1 MSRNLISNNYLLTAM
16 YTKLL
21 LPNRYKRLGWIIFVP
36 CLILTILSI
45 LQISPALSFFDGEHI
60 LSKWTTLVV
69 SEQSSL
75 AKALDGQ
82 SNDLA
87 GEILMTLTALGFFFV
102 AFSRERT
109 DDEWI
114 MRVRLESLLWGFYIH
129 LAGFLVAAWLS
140 YSLAFYV
147 FLSWNML
154 TAPLVFLA
162 RFHWIVYVK
171 PYLEERRAAA

>member
-1 MSRNLISNNYLLTAM
+1 MD
-16 YTKLL
+16 TKLL
-21 LPNRYKRLGWIIFVP
+21 LPNRYKRLGWFIFVP

-45 LQISPALSFFDGEHI
+45 LQLTPALSFFDEGHI
-60 LSKWTTLVV
+60 LSQWTTIRVA
-69 SEQSSL
+69 EKGSL
-75 AKALDGQ
+75 SAFLDAS

-87 GEILMTLTALGFFFV
+87 GEILMTLTAIGFFFV

-114 MRVRLESLLWGFYIH
+114 MRVRLESLLWAFYVH
-129 LAGFLVAAWLS
+129 LGAFLVAVWLS
-140 YSLAFYV
+140 YSLAFYAV
-147 FLSWNML
+147 LSWNML

-171 PYLEERRAAA
+171 PYLEERRATA

>member
-1 MSRNLISNNYLLTAM
+1 MD
-16 YTKLL
+16 TKLL
-21 LPNRYKRLGWIIFVP
+21 LPNRFKRIGWVLFVP

-45 LQISPALSFFDGEHI
+45 LQLTPALSFFDDGHI
-60 LSKWTTLVV
+60 LSQWTTIKVP
-69 SEQSSL
+69 E
-75 AKALDGQ
+75 KGALETLFDEN

-87 GEILMTLTALGFFFV
+87 GEILMTLTAIGFFFV

-114 MRVRLESLLWGFYIH
+114 MKVRLESLLWAFYVH
-129 LAGFLVAAWLS
+129 LGAFLVAVWFS
-140 YSLAFYV
+140 YSLAFYAV
-147 FLSWNML
+147 LSWNML

-171 PYLEERRAAA
+171 PYLEERRVKA

>member
-1 MSRNLISNNYLLTAM
+1 M

-21 LPNRYKRLGWIIFVP
+21 LPNRYKRLGWFIFVP

-45 LQISPALSFFDGEHI
+45 VPIIPSLSFFGSDHF
-60 LSKWTTLVV
+60 LSQWTTFRV
-69 SEQSSL
+69 SEKGSL
-75 AKALDGQ
+75 SEFLDGP
-82 SNDLA
+82 SVDLA
-87 GEILMTLTALGFFFV
+87 GEILMTLTAISFFFV

-114 MRVRLESLLWGFYIH
+114 MKIRLESLLWAFYAH
-129 LAGFLVAAWLS
+129 LGGFLLS
-140 YSLAFYV
+140 VWFSYGLGFYV

-171 PYLEERRAAA
+171 PYLEERRATA

>member
-1 MSRNLISNNYLLTAM
+1 MD
-16 YTKLL
+16 TKLL
-21 LPNRYKRLGWIIFVP
+21 LPNRFKRIGWFIFVP

-45 LQISPALSFFDGEHI
+45 LQLTSALSFFDGEHI
-60 LSKWTTLVV
+60 LSQWTTIKVPEKGTL
-69 SEQSSL
+69 E
-75 AKALDGQ
+75 ALFDET

-114 MRVRLESLLWGFYIH
+114 MKVRLESLLCAFYAH
-129 LAGFLVAAWLS
+129 LGGFLLSVWLS
-140 YSLAFYV
+140 YSLAFYAV
-147 FLSWNML
+147 LSWNML

>member
-1 MSRNLISNNYLLTAM
+1 M
-16 YTKLL
+16 YTHLL
-21 LPNRYKRLGWIIFVP
+21 LPNRYKRIGWIIFVP

-45 LQISPALSFFDGEHI
+45 LQLDPSVSFFDGDHI
-60 LSKWTTLVV
+60 LSKWTTIRVA
-69 SEQSSL
+69 EKGTL
-75 AKALDGQ
+75 AALFDES

-114 MRVRLESLLWGFYIH
+114 MRVRLESLLWAFYVH
-129 LAGFLVAAWLS
+129 LGGFLLSVWFS
-140 YSLAFYV
+140 YSLAFYA

>member
-1 MSRNLISNNYLLTAM
+1 MD
-16 YTKLL
+16 TKLL
-21 LPNRYKRLGWIIFVP
+21 LPNRFKRIGWFIFVP

-45 LQISPALSFFDGEHI
+45 LQLTPALSFFDGEHI
-60 LSKWTTLVV
+60 LSQWTAIKVPEKGTL
-69 SEQSSL
+69 
-75 AKALDGQ
+75 AALFDET

-87 GEILMTLTALGFFFV
+87 GEILMTLTVIGFFFV

-114 MRVRLESLLWGFYIH
+114 MRIRLESLLWAFYAHLGGFLLSVWFFYGLGFYMI
-129 LAGFLVAAWLS
+129 
-140 YSLAFYV
+140 
-147 FLSWNML
+147 LSWNML

-171 PYLEERRAAA
+171 PYLEERRTKA

>member
-1 MSRNLISNNYLLTAM
+1 M

-45 LQISPALSFFDGEHI
+45 IPFIPSLSFFEGEHI
-60 LSKWTTLVV
+60 LSQWTKITV
-69 SEQSSL
+69 SEKNPLVGLFGDST
-75 AKALDGQ
+75 DF
-82 SNDLA
+82 A
-87 GEILMTLTALGFFFV
+87 GEILMTLTAIGFFFV

-114 MRVRLESLLWGFYIH
+114 MRVRLESLLW
-129 LAGFLVAAWLS
+129 
-140 YSLAFYV
+140 AFYV
-147 FLSWNML
+147 HLGGFLLSVWFSYGLGFYMILSWNML
-154 TAPLVFLA
+154 TAPLVFMA

-171 PYLEERRAAA
+171 HYVEVSRATA